1 MLDIDP
7 LCIPDIDS
15 YPTDCTYHL
24 IHSMFFT
31 DRLML
36 RGIDPEVDNAIF
48 LQWTNNVEA
57 VNSITTSGPH
67 PWSRERAKQ
76 LVEGRTK
83 NADALPWFI
92 ICERPTPEN
101 EPTSVLGPNDDY
113 YRTADSQARYP
124 AIGMLTMTKIGGATD
139 VSRTVAFGILFDQSH
154 QGNHLR
160 SSHYQ
165 SIAESCRTVQP
176 LNQEQGRD

>member
-1 MLDIDP
+1 
-7 LCIPDIDS
+7 
-15 YPTDCTYHL
+15 
-24 IHSMFFT
+24 MFFT
-31 DRLML
+31 ERLML

-48 LQWTNNVEA
+48 LQWTNNVDS

-83 NADALPWFI
+83 NADSLPWFI

-101 EPTSVLGPNDDY
+101 EPASVLSPNDDY
-113 YRTADSQARYP
+113 FRTADGHARYP

-139 VSRTVAFGILFDQSH
+139 VSRTVAFGILFDESH
-154 QGNHLR
+154 QGNYLR
-160 SSHYQ
+160 FLRQ
-165 SIAESCRTVQP
+165 ESIVELCRTVQ
-176 LNQEQGRD
+176 LLKHQQGRA